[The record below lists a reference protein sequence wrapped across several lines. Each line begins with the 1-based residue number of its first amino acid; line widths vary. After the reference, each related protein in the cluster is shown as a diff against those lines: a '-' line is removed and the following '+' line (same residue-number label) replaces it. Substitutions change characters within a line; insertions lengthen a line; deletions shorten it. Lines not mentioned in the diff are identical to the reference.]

1 MKDHRPSH
9 RQNRRNLV
17 AGLSTAGLLTLVPF
31 SPLAAAQNKVPYRT
45 APTRPSGLKAA
56 PLPGQT
62 FAGMVLSRLGYG
74 VTPNVMDEQYFL
86 GLGATNADRLNQF
99 VNQQLAG
106 GNDAG
111 VNQRINQAGTYETLH
126 KSLNALW
133 VDYHIDVNNQ
143 TSSSRPVSEHMRLKF
158 LRATYTLFPLR
169 ERIAEFWHNHFSV
182 YGYDYYA
189 RSVWSSWDRDVIRTH
204 MLGNFKDFLIA
215 TARHPAMLYYLDN
228 YNNSRSEPNENY
240 GREMI
245 ELHTLGVENY
255 YGLAQPDEVP
265 MTFVNE
271 SGGPW
276 PSDGMIQEFYVDN
289 DVYETARCLTGWRV
303 NDSSSLGDTGEFYY
317 DSGRHDN
324 FGKAVLSGGYQN
336 FSANQGENDGYEVM
350 EMLAY
355 HPGTAKHIAGKL
367 ARAFISDNPPQQVI
381 DDVATVFYDNRY
393 ASNQLELVFKALFNH
408 ATFSDPQ
415 YWQSKVKRPFDVVV
429 SAMRACDADFT
440 IHPDDGDSNSFVY
453 RMDDTGHFPYEW
465 RPPNGYPTDSNFW
478 LSSTA
483 LVQTWKTVDWLI
495 DHNSTSSSSSPLLPI
510 VPYAVQHFQN
520 LPITDLTPDKLLSFW
535 MSRIFDQTPNGGWAG
550 DAVFEAIMV
559 FFLSRPDDHSYPQW
573 PRHNYIPMEDLAD
586 NNWPYYWH
594 ERLRGAV
601 KLMIA
606 SPYFMQR

>member
-1 MKDHRPSH
+1 MKNHRESR
-9 RQNRRNLV
+9 RQLMT
-17 AGLSTAGLLTLVPF
+17 GLSTAGLLTVLPF
-31 SPLAAAQNKVPYRT
+31 TAQPVKSK
-45 APTRPSGLKAA
+45 TRPNKPTKKQTQAFKAA

-62 FAGMVLSRLGYG
+62 FAHMVLNRLGYG
-74 VTPNVMDEQYFL
+74 VTPGQMDEAYFQ
-86 GLGATNADRLNQF
+86 GLGATNADRLSAF

-106 GNDAG
+106 GNDVP
-111 VNQRINQAGTYETLH
+111 VNQRINQAGTYETLN
-126 KSLNALW
+126 KSLNELW
-133 VDYHIDVNNQ
+133 VDYHIDINDQ
-143 TSSSRPVSEHMRLKF
+143 YSSSRPIYEHMRLKF
-158 LRATYTLFPLR
+158 LRSTYSLFPLR

-255 YGLAQPDEVP
+255 YGLAQPSEVP
-265 MTFVNE
+265 KVFVNE
-271 SGGPW
+271 SGGAW

-303 NDSSSLGDTGEFYY
+303 NDHNDFGDTGEFYY
-317 DSGRHDN
+317 DSNRHDS
-324 FGKAVLSGGYQN
+324 FGKSVLTGGFVN
-336 FSANQGENDGYEVM
+336 FSANQGETDGYEVM

-381 DDVATVFYDNRY
+381 DDVATVFYNNRT

-408 ATFSDPQ
+408 AAFSDPQ
-415 YWQSKVKRPFDVVV
+415 YWQSKVKRPFEVVV

-440 IHPDDGDSNSFVY
+440 IQPDDGESNSFGY
-453 RMDDTGHFPYEW
+453 RMDDTGHFPYDW
-465 RPPNGYPTDSNFW
+465 RPPDGYPTDSAFW
-478 LSSTA
+478 LNSTA

-495 DHNSTSSSSSPLLPI
+495 DHDSSGTTPDPLVPILPYVI
-510 VPYAVQHFQN
+510 QHFQP
-520 LPITDLTPDKLLSFW
+520 LPQAQVLPDNVLSYW
-535 MSRIFDQTPNGGWAG
+535 MSRIFDQTPSGGWVG
-550 DAVFEAIMV
+550 DQVYESIMT
-559 FFLSRPDDHSYPQW
+559 FFLSRPSDPSYPQW
-573 PRHNYIPMEDLAD
+573 FRQNYIPKDDLFE
-586 NNWPYYWH
+586 NKWPYYWGT
-594 ERLRGAV
+594 RLRGAV
-601 KLMIA
+601 KLMIT

>member
-1 MKDHRPSH
+1 MKDY
-9 RQNRRNLV
+9 RQSRRQV
-17 AGLSTAGLLTLVPF
+17 MAGLSTAGLLTALPF
-31 SPLAAAQNKVPYRT
+31 SALPTATNQKSVPPKQQPT
-45 APTRPSGLKAA
+45 AGFKAA
-56 PLPGQT
+56 PLPNQT
-62 FAGMVLSRLGYG
+62 FAHMVLNRLGYG
-74 VTPNVMDEQYFL
+74 VTPGIMDKTYFQ
-86 GLGATNADRLNQF
+86 GLGTTDADRLSQF
-99 VNQQLAG
+99 VDQQLAG
-106 GNDAG
+106 GNDVY
-111 VNQRINQAGTYETLH
+111 VNQRINQAGTYETLN
-126 KSLNALW
+126 KTLNQLW
-133 VDYHIDVNNQ
+133 VDYHIDANNQ
-143 TSSSRPVSEHMRLKF
+143 TSSSQPVGEHMLLKF
-158 LRATYTLFPLR
+158 LRSTYSLFPLR

-240 GREMI
+240 GRELI

-255 YGLAQPDEVP
+255 YGLAQPHEVP
-265 MTFVNE
+265 TITVNE

-276 PSDGMIQEFYVDN
+276 PANGVIQQYYVDN

-303 NDSSSLGDTGEFYY
+303 NDSTSLGDTGEFYY

-324 FGKAVLSGGYQN
+324 FAKSVLTGGFQN
-336 FSANQGENDGYEVM
+336 FTANQGETDGFEVM

-367 ARAFISDNPPQQVI
+367 ARAFISDNPPQQLI
-381 DDVATVFYDNRY
+381 DDVATVFYDNRT
-393 ASNQLELVFKALFNH
+393 AANQLELVFKALFNH
-408 ATFSDPQ
+408 AAFSDPQ

-440 IHPDDGDSNSFVY
+440 LRPDDGDSNSFVY

-465 RPPNGYPTDSNFW
+465 RPPDGYPTDSSFW
-478 LSSTA
+478 LNSTA
-483 LVQTWKTVDWLI
+483 LVHTWKTVDWLI
-495 DHNSTSSSSSPLLPI
+495 DHDASSSPLLPI
-510 VPYAVQHFQN
+510 VPYVVQHFQG
-520 LPITDLTPDKLLSFW
+520 LPATELTPDNMVSYW
-535 MSRIFDQTPNGGWAG
+535 MSRLFDQTPTNGWLG
-550 DAVFEAIMV
+550 DPVYESIITFI
-559 FFLSRPDDHSYPQW
+559 LTRPQDPRYPQW
-573 PRHNYIPMEDLAD
+573 HRSNYIDMSMLA
-586 NNWPYYWH
+586 NNEWPYYWG